1 MNRINLSIT
10 MMTIGII
17 IGITVTHFK
26 HVHEMANEDS
36 STQGVLKQS
45 LVENHPD
52 ALKSLEYDIKRVSSN
67 REGEG
72 VLTDANL
79 KQTNERAK
87 NIQSPDEVLLEI
99 LVAIRNEQKVLRAQI
114 SESNR
119 DIDELTFRVDT
130 HSESFKP
137 LNTLEDSPRVIDQA
151 EENVDPGN
159 GELLPPKP

>member
-1 MNRINLSIT
+1 MT

-17 IGITVTHFK
+17 IGITATHFK
-26 HVHEMANEDS
+26 HVHEMANDDP
-36 STQGVLKQS
+36 STQGILKQS
-45 LVENHPD
+45 LVDNHPD

-72 VLTDANL
+72 VIIDANL
-79 KQTNERAK
+79 KETNERAK
-87 NIQSPDEVLLEI
+87 NIHSPDEVLLEI

-151 EENVDPGN
+151 EENVELGN
-159 GELLPPKP
+159 GERLPQKP